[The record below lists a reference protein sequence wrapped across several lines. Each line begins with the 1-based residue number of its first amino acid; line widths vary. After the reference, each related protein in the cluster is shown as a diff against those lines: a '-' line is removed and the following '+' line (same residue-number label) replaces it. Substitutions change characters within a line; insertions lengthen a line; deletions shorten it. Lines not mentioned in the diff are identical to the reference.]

1 MVMSNNED
9 YLRQQLEWVKYR
21 MEALDE
27 IEAKLKEMR
36 ELAERARGND
46 LTQAEAREVNARLQE
61 LEKEVKT
68 LDAGSMVFWMDCQ

>member
-36 ELAERARGND
+36 ELAECARDNE
-46 LTQAEAREVNARLQE
+46 LSQAKRQEINNRLQKLKSEVNE
-61 LEKEVKT
+61 LDEKCRVPWV
-68 LDAGSMVFWMDCQ
+68 DNQ